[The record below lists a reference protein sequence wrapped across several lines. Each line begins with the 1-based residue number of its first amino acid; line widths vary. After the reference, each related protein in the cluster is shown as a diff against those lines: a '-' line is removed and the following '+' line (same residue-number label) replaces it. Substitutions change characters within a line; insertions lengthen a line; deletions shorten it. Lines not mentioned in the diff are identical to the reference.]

1 MDTDEIYM
9 KRCLELA
16 ALGLGKTYPNPMVGA
31 VLVYK
36 NKIIGEG
43 WHQKAGEA
51 HAEVH
56 AIASVK
62 DTALIAKATLYV
74 NLEPCAHLGKTP
86 PCASLIVKHK
96 IPKVVV
102 GCIDHFSKVSGKG
115 IEMMREAGISVTV
128 GVLEKEC
135 KESHKRFFTF
145 HNKKRPYIILK
156 WAQTKNNFIAPIQKK
171 TDNPEVYWITNNH
184 SKQRVHKWRS
194 EEAAILV
201 GVQTVIND
209 NPELTTREWT
219 GNNPLRIVIDPNRR
233 TPKDSKIFQDNIPTL
248 FFTKDNIKLFTKLL
262 CG

>member
-62 DTALIAKATLYV
+62 DTALLAKATLYV

-86 PCASLIVKHK
+86 PCASLIVRHK

-145 HNKKRPYIILK
+145 HDKKRPYIILK
-156 WAQTKNNFIAPIQKK
+156 WAETTDGFTAPLDQEKGK
-171 TDNPEVYWITNNH
+171 PFWITSPE
-184 SKQRVHKWRS
+184 SKKRVHKWRT

-201 GVQTVIND
+201 GTKTVELD
-209 NPELTTREWT
+209 NPSLTARLWK
-219 GNNPLRIVIDPNRR
+219 GKQPLRVVIDKSMKLNSSLN
-233 TPKDSKIFQDNIPTL
+233 TFNNAAKTL
-248 FFTKDNIKLFTKLL
+248 VFSKLL
-262 CG
+262 QTFQTFIFLVQ